1 MSYGLA
7 FQLIFYSRDG
17 VVTLSDSIDAN
28 PAFGDCSEPGESIEA
43 ALREV
48 RALVVRPGPRAVPS
62 SQSFSR
68 TYQRERI
75 QSSTLTV
82 LSIGTMIAPSDGNSK
97 NGNQ

>member
-7 FQLIFYSRDG
+7 FQLVFYSRDG

-48 RALVVRPGPRAVPS
+48 CVCVFVWVLIVRYRSSSESIVAMFFKNMLVLTRAH
-62 SQSFSR
+62 
-68 TYQRERI
+68 TE
-75 QSSTLTV
+75 SSTTR
-82 LSIGTMIAPSDGNSK
+82 AE
-97 NGNQ
+97 